1 MRRRLSGLLL
11 KTVLFCFM
19 ALAAALLFLTAF
31 FLPDRLP
38 HVLRGLGVSL
48 LLLIPIAL
56 PLSLSFSR
64 QETQAIADALNA
76 MDLAHPERTPID
88 EELKPLSRKI
98 QEQNAVIAAQMEQIR
113 EESANRES
121 QRREF
126 TANVSHELKTPL
138 TTISGTAEILRS
150 GMVKPEDVPHFADNI
165 YKESRRMSTL
175 VSDIIRL
182 SQLEEPKVPDPPKEL
197 TDLYSITQDVL
208 SWLQPSAEKL
218 QVTLS
223 LTGTHSMVL
232 GAEQMLSDLVFN
244 LCDNAIKYNR
254 PGGWVKVTVRDS
266 GGQVRLIVADTGIGI
281 PKEHQERVFERFYR
295 VDKSHS
301 REIGGTGLGL
311 SIVKH
316 AAIYHGA
323 ELTLRSEEGKGTVVS
338 LLFPDPKQA
347 IRISGSSLPP
357 KP

>member
-1 MRRRLSGLLL
+1 MKRRLSSLLL
-11 KTVLFCFM
+11 KTVLFCF
-19 ALAAALLFLTAF
+19 ALLAVVLLFLTAF
-31 FLPDRLP
+31 FVPDRLP
-38 HVLRGLGVSL
+38 YVLRTLGVSL
-48 LLLIPIAL
+48 LLLVPIAL
-56 PLSLSFSR
+56 PLSLTFSR
-64 QETQAIADALNA
+64 RETQEIADSLNA
-76 MDLAHPERTPID
+76 MDLEHPERTPLD
-88 EELKPLSRKI
+88 EELKPLTRKI
-98 QEQNAVIAAQMEQIR
+98 QEQNAVISAQMEQIR

-165 YKESRRMSTL
+165 YKESRRMITL
-175 VSDIIRL
+175 VTDIIRL
-182 SQLEEPKVPDPPKEL
+182 SQLEEPQVPDPPKEL
-197 TDLYSITQDVL
+197 VDLYSITQDVL
-208 SWLQPSAEKL
+208 SWLQPAADKV

-232 GAEQMLSDLVFN
+232 GAENMLSDIVYN
-244 LCDNAIKYNR
+244 LCDNAIKYNH

-266 GGQVRLIVADTGIGI
+266 RGQVRLIVSDTGIGI

-301 REIGGTGLGL
+301 REIGGTGLCL

-316 AAIYHGA
+316 GAIYHGA

-338 LLFPDPKQA
+338 LLFPNPKKA
-347 IRISGSSLPP
+347 MRISGEGLPP
-357 KP
+357 KS